1 MYIFPIETI
10 IDLPPSVR
18 TVLPPSA
25 TRVKAAG
32 SLAAATALAKP
43 AMAARENFILN
54 LIWIV
59 MESIN
64 GQGYGIYTFSLRWQC
79 CNRSVEPVEAGET
92 LLTPITNKNWGF
104 YYF

>member
-1 MYIFPIETI
+1 MYICRIETV

-54 LIWIV
+54 LVWRV
-59 MESIN
+59 MESVN
-64 GQGYGIYTFSLRWQC
+64 VEGYGPLYIISQVVVVIAQLSRLKLVRHY
-79 CNRSVEPVEAGET
+79 
-92 LLTPITNKNWGF
+92 
-104 YYF
+104 

>member
-1 MYIFPIETI
+1 MYIWQIETI

-54 LIWIV
+54 LVWIV

-64 GQGYGIYTFSLRWQC
+64 VEGYGPLYIISQVTMLQSL
-79 CNRSVEPVEAGET
+79 S
-92 LLTPITNKNWGF
+92 
-104 YYF
+104 